1 MASDLAPIGLS
12 TYIRLPHL
20 QQTIAALQKNALAEQ
35 SELFV
40 FSDAPRPGHEA
51 KVASVRSYLRTVDG
65 FKKVCIVE
73 REKNSRTENNRSG
86 LSLLLNRFGKVIF
99 LEEDVVTAPGFLTF
113 MNQALEAYRN
123 NDKVFAITGYCPP
136 IEAHRYTRSDAFL
149 LPSCNYWGFA
159 IWKERFDQ
167 VRMKTPACEVFK
179 TIGNPYSL
187 ASYMSIGPDV
197 PYMFLLDA
205 RGKLD
210 AGDIKFSFEMWRKG
224 SYLLVPTVS
233 LTTNIGFD
241 GSGEHCGTEQ
251 KYETVISDR
260 KAGNFLLPKEPELN
274 PILLKKLREF
284 RSEGRG
290 FVWLIRIYIE
300 FARFALNRL
309 MQKLVAMCSAMKK
322 HE

>member
-1 MASDLAPIGLS
+1 
-12 TYIRLPHL
+12 
-20 QQTIAALQKNALAEQ
+20 
-35 SELFV
+35 
-40 FSDAPRPGHEA
+40 
-51 KVASVRSYLRTVDG
+51 
-65 FKKVCIVE
+65 
-73 REKNSRTENNRSG
+73 
-86 LSLLLNRFGKVIF
+86 
-99 LEEDVVTAPGFLTF
+99 
-113 MNQALEAYRN
+113 
-123 NDKVFAITGYCPP
+123 
-136 IEAHRYTRSDAFL
+136 
-149 LPSCNYWGFA
+149 
-159 IWKERFDQ
+159 
-167 VRMKTPACEVFK
+167 MKTPACEVFK

-233 LTTNIGFD
+233 LTINIGFD

-309 MQKLVAMCSAMKK
+309 MQKLVAMCCAMKK

>member
-12 TYIRLPHL
+12 TYIRLPHI

-40 FSDAPRPGHEA
+40 FSDAPRLGDEER
-51 KVASVRSYLRTVDG
+51 VAAVRSYLRTVNG
-65 FKKVCIVE
+65 FNEVHIIE
-73 REKNSRTENNRSG
+73 RERNNRVANNRNG
-86 LSLLLNRFGKVIF
+86 MKLLLNRFGRMIF

-113 MNQALEAYRN
+113 MNQALEVYRN

-167 VRMKTPACEVFK
+167 VRMKTPAWDVFK
-179 TIGNPYSL
+179 TIGNPFSL
-187 ASYMSIGPDV
+187 ASYMSIGPDI

-224 SYLLVPTVS
+224 SFLLVPTVS
-233 LTTNIGFD
+233 LTTNTGFD
-241 GSGEHCGTEQ
+241 GAGEHCGTEQ
-251 KYETVISDR
+251 KYETVMSDR
-260 KAGNFLLPKEPELN
+260 KDGTFNLPKEPELN
-274 PILLKKLREF
+274 LVLLKKLREF

-300 FARFALNRL
+300 LARFALHRI
-309 MQKLVAMCSAMKK
+309 MQMCGNAYCREKT
-322 HE
+322 

>member
-12 TYIRLPHL
+12 TYVRLPHL
-20 QQTIAALQKNALAEQ
+20 QQTIEALQKNDLAEQ
-35 SELFV
+35 SKLFV
-40 FSDAPRPGHEA
+40 FSDAPRLGDEER
-51 KVASVRSYLRTVDG
+51 VAAVRSYLRTVDG
-65 FKKVCIVE
+65 FKKIYIVE
-73 REKNSRTENNRSG
+73 REKNSRTENNRG
-86 LSLLLNRFGKVIF
+86 GKRLLLNRFGKGIF
-99 LEEDVVTAPGFLTF
+99 LEEDVVTAPSFLTF
-113 MNQALEAYRN
+113 MNQALETYRSN
-123 NDKVFAITGYCPP
+123 NKVFAITGYCPP
-136 IEAHRYTRSDAFL
+136 IEAHRYIHLDAFL
-149 LPSCNYWGFA
+149 LPSCNCWGFA

-167 VRMKTPACEVFK
+167 VRMETPACEVFK

-205 RGKLD
+205 QGKLD

-233 LTTNIGFD
+233 LTRNIGFD
-241 GSGEHCGTEQ
+241 GTGEHCGTEQ
-251 KYETVISDR
+251 KYETVMSDGEAR
-260 KAGNFLLPKEPELN
+260 NFQLPKEPELN
-274 PILLKKLREF
+274 LVLVKKLREF

-300 FARFALNRL
+300 FARFTRNWL
-309 MQKLVAMCSAMKK
+309 MQKLVAKRTAMKK